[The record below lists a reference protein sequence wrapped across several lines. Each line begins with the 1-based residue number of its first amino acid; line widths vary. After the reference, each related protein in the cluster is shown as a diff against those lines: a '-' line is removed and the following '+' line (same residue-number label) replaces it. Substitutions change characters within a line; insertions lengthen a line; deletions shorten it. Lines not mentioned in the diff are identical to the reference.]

1 MKYDISKVRKEL
13 DTLLHWTW
21 WELKIVSDHLMTD
34 NDGYNE
40 EDYCQFKEDFFE
52 LSIMLNN
59 LERILGKKYTPKNA
73 EDRPWQQQKHYTH
86 HKYVSE
92 VIS

>member
-1 MKYDISKVRKEL
+1 MKYDISEVRKEL

-52 LSIMLNN
+52 LSIMLNS
-59 LERILGKKYTPKNA
+59 LEHIVGEKYTCLLYTSPSPR
-73 EDRPWQQQKHYTH
+73 DRTRSRMP
-86 HKYVSE
+86 S
-92 VIS
+92 SA